1 MADESKAFEGDV
13 LVLGATG
20 NIGQATV
27 KFLSG
32 KVRSIKAGSRNPDSD
47 KAQALA
53 ALEGVTAV
61 KASDAATVE
70 AESKGVDAVFIVTPG
85 CEDRAAVAI
94 SYAKAAA
101 AAGVTKLVVISVP
114 FKASDMHLF
123 ARQFRELEAGVR
135 EVSSDAVFLGLPF
148 FTDNQWGNAGTIK
161 SMGKIFAPVKPDAA
175 FVSIAAQD
183 VPPAFFSVLTKFD
196 AYKGKKFVLTSD
208 AQSYGSIAKAFG
220 EALEKEVTYVQVP
233 NEAAKKA
240 MMDMGFPEWQVDG
253 IIELFDLIN
262 ASDETLTNV
271 TSDLETLTGKSGT
284 STAAWIAS
292 VKAGFQ

>member
-1 MADESKAFEGDV
+1 M
-13 LVLGATG
+13 
-20 NIGQATV
+20 
-27 KFLSG
+27 
-32 KVRSIKAGSRNPDSD
+32 KAGTRNPDSD
-47 KAQALA
+47 KAKALS

-85 CEDRAAVAI
+85 CEDRASVAI
-94 SYAKAAA
+94 SYAKAAV
-101 AAGVTKLVVISVP
+101 AAGVSKIVVVSVP
-114 FKASDMHLF
+114 FKTSATHLF

-161 SMGKIFAPVKPDAA
+161 SMGKIFAPVKPDLA
-175 FVSIAAQD
+175 FSSIAVQD

-196 AYKGKKFVLTSD
+196 TCKGKKFVLTSD
-208 AQSYGSIAKAFG
+208 VQSYSSIAKSFS
-220 EALEKEVTYVQVP
+220 EALGKEVTYVQVP

-253 IIELFDLIN
+253 ILELFDLIN
-262 ASDETLTNV
+262 AGDDTV
-271 TSDLETLTGKSGT
+271 TSVSTDLETLTGKKGT
-284 STAAWIAS
+284 STAAWAAS